1 MNKTVKEVMEKV
13 SHTFK
18 NGVTV
23 VNTTPHPLT
32 FQDSQT
38 MELVSIPSDES
49 LVINA
54 KVKEIEIRP
63 HFVKSVFVS
72 NKDGEIKINAIKT
85 LLGEEVVIIGSMIAA
100 QAYPG
105 EVFGMTPVEGYERV
119 APSEKRMRDDKFVTY
134 EEITDDKVYL
144 DNAKEFLR
152 RCIAEED
159 VFKSKDELT
168 SAIVNIQNYTYTIV
182 PGIYELE
189 SCLFY
194 FSPQEIANYLSEAIP
209 IVKEFIENAEQ
220 YREENKPNNS
230 NK

>member
-1 MNKTVKEVMEKV
+1 MKQKTINQILNV
-13 SHTFK
+13 SHKFT
-18 NGVTV
+18 NGITV

-49 LVINA
+49 MIINA
-54 KVKEIEIRP
+54 KVEEIEIRP

-100 QAYPG
+100 QAYKG
-105 EVFGMTPVEGYERV
+105 KVFGMTPVPGYERV
-119 APSEKRMRDDKFVTY
+119 VPSEKRMRDDKFMTY
-134 EEITDDKVYL
+134 EEFTDDIYL

-152 RCIAEED
+152 RCMAEED

-168 SAIVNIQNYTYTIV
+168 SAIVNIQNYTYSIV

-194 FSPQEIANYLSEAIP
+194 FSTQEIANYLSEAIP

-220 YREENKPNNS
+220 YREKNKPNNS

>member
-1 MNKTVKEVMEKV
+1 MNKTVKEIMETV

-23 VNTTPHPLT
+23 VNTTPHPLK
-32 FQDSQT
+32 FQDSISG
-38 MELVSIPSDES
+38 ELVSIPSDPA
-49 LVINA
+49 LLINA
-54 KVKEIEIRP
+54 RAEEVIMRP
-63 HFVKSVFVS
+63 MFVKTIF
-72 NKDGEIKINAIKT
+72 KPEEEGTQKINAIKEV
-85 LLGEEVVIIGSMIAA
+85 LGQNVIIIGSMIAA

-105 EVFGMTPVEGYERV
+105 LVYSMTPVEGFERV
-119 APSEKRMRDDKFVTY
+119 APNEKRMRDDKFMTY

-168 SAIVNIQNYTYTIV
+168 SAIVNIQNYTYSIV

-194 FSPQEIANYLSEAIP
+194 FNPQEIANYLSEAVP

-220 YREENKPNNS
+220 YREKNKPNIS
-230 NK
+230 Y